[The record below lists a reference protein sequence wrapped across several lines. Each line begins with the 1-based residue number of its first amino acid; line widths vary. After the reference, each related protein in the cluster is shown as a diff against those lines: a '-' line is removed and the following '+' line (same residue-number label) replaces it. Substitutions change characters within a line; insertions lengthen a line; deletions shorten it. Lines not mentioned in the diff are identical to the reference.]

1 MHVSAYEMVGVG
13 EALRRSDKPRPP
25 LRPHEVRVRVAGC
38 GLCHTDLGFLDA
50 GVPTRHALP
59 LVLGHEVSGAVIEA
73 GAEHGSLVG
82 RPVVVPA
89 VLPCGACED
98 CRSGHPMICRNQIMP
113 GNDADGGFADEL
125 VVPGRGLCLVPGTA
139 DPDAPLGSNGVTLR
153 HLAVIADAVST
164 PYQAIVRS
172 GLAAGG
178 FCIVVGLGGVGG
190 YAVQIARARGAV
202 VVGIDPSPER
212 RRQAET
218 HGAALTLD
226 ATDPGQLKRVV
237 KAFARQTDAPPSR
250 WVVLECSG
258 TAAGQRT
265 AFELLV
271 HGSTLMVVGYATE
284 PVTLQ
289 LSRLM
294 AFDAR
299 AIGTWGCE
307 PRLYPEIVEHVL
319 RGDIDVRDTTELR
332 PLSTIER
339 ALSDMREHRADRRIV
354 LVPEGGAA

>member
-1 MHVSAYEMVGVG
+1 MVSVGQ
-13 EALRRSDKPRPP
+13 ALRRNTKPRPAL
-25 LRPHEVRVRVAGC
+25 LRHEVRLAVAGC

-50 GVPTRHALP
+50 GVPTRHPLP
-59 LVLGHEVSGAVIEA
+59 LVLGHEVSGVVIEA
-73 GAEHGSLVG
+73 GAEHEDLVG
-82 RPVVVPA
+82 QPVVVPA
-89 VLPCGACED
+89 VLPCGTCED
-98 CRSGHPMICRNQIMP
+98 CRSGHPMICRRQVMP

-125 VVPGRGLCLVPGTA
+125 VVPGRGLCIVRGGSP
-139 DPDAPLGSNGVTLR
+139 DPDAPIGANDVTLR

-172 GLAAGG
+172 GLEADGL
-178 FCIVVGLGGVGG
+178 CIVIGLGGVGG

-202 VVGIDPSPER
+202 VVGIDPSLER
-212 RRQAET
+212 RRQAEAR
-218 HGAALTLD
+218 GAALTLD
-226 ATDPGQLKRVV
+226 ATDPGQLKRMV
-237 KAFARQTDAPPSR
+237 KAFAKQTKAPASR

-271 HGSTLMVVGYATE
+271 HGATLMVVGYATE

-307 PRLYPEIVEHVL
+307 PGLYPEIVELVL
-319 RGDIDVRDTTELR
+319 RGDIDVRETTELR
-332 PLSTIER
+332 PLSGIEG
-339 ALSDMREHRADRRIV
+339 ALSDMRGHRANRRIV